1 MALNLKSKRFCE
13 FYAVSF
19 NAAQSALDAGYAEK
33 SARTQGQRIL
43 KRPEAQEYIAKLQAQ
58 AAEQF
63 NINKD
68 DIVKKLRE
76 NYKNAKEAGHFTACN
91 QALQL
96 EAKIGGLMTDTV
108 HLTGIEITSDSD
120 LIEKWS
126 KGDAKKATLLREM
139 IGAPDTFDTPE
150 TRH

>member
-13 FYAVSF
+13 IYAVSF
-19 NAAQSALDAGYAEK
+19 NAKQSALDAGYAEK

-43 KRPEAQEYIAKLQAQ
+43 KRPEAKEYIAKLQAQ
-58 AAEQF
+58 AAERF

-68 DIVKKLRE
+68 DIVEKLRE

-96 EAKIGGLMTDTV
+96 EAKIGGLMTDRV
-108 HLTGIEITSDSD
+108 HVTGLETITDDD
-120 LIEKWS
+120 LIKIVA
-126 KGDAKKATLLREM
+126 KGDAKVAAALRESL
-139 IGAPDTFDTPE
+139 GRPETFDTPE

>member
-1 MALNLKSKRFCE
+1 MALNLKSKLFCE

-19 NAAQSALDAGYAEK
+19 NASQSALDAGYAEK

-43 KRPEAQEYIAKLQAQ
+43 KRPEAQEYIAKLQAL

-68 DIVKKLRE
+68 EIVKKLRE
-76 NYKNAKEAGHFTACN
+76 NYKNAKEAGQFTACN

-96 EAKIGGLMTDTV
+96 EAKIGGLMTDRV
-108 HLTGIEITSDSD
+108 HLTGLEITSDDD
-120 LIEKWS
+120 LIQKMA
-126 KGDAKKATLLREM
+126 KGDAKLAATLHEL
-139 IGAPDTFDTPE
+139 IGPPDTFDTPE

>member
-19 NAAQSALDAGYAEK
+19 NAAQSASDAGYAEK

-43 KRPEAQEYIAKLQAQ
+43 KRPEAQEYIAKLRAQ
-58 AAEQF
+58 AAEEF

-68 DIVKKLRE
+68 DIVEKLRE

-96 EAKIGGLMTDTV
+96 EAKIGGLMTDRV
-108 HLTGIEITSDSD
+108 HVTGLETITDDD
-120 LIEKWS
+120 LIKIVA
-126 KGDAKKATLLREM
+126 KGDAKVAAALRESL
-139 IGAPDTFDTPE
+139 GPPETFDIPE

>member
-13 FYAVSF
+13 LYAVSF
-19 NAAQSALDAGYAEK
+19 NAKGAALNAGYAEK

-43 KRPEAQEYIAKLQAQ
+43 KRPEAKEYIAKLQAQ
-58 AAEQF
+58 AAERF

-68 DIVKKLRE
+68 DIVEKLRE

-96 EAKIGGLMTDTV
+96 EAKIGGLMTDRV
-108 HLTGIEITSDSD
+108 QFTGLETASTDE
-120 LIEKWS
+120 LIEKIA
-126 KGDAKKATLLREM
+126 KGDPKVAAALKEYM
-139 IGAPDTFDTPE
+139 GAPETFDTPE